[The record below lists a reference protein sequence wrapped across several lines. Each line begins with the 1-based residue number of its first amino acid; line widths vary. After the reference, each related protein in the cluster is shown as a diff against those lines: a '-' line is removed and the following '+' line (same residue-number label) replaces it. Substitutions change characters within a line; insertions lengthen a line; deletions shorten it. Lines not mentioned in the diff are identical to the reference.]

1 MTVGGCD
8 RGHACAGIL
17 PKAYLVLLIIGAT
30 VSVFVACIPYDFYRF
45 RRRKLAARKH
55 QERLSLMTRIA
66 PGHAKMMTETLPG
79 GALPTGQRRFG
90 FRSLIRAFR

>member
-1 MTVGGCD
+1 M
-8 RGHACAGIL
+8 
-17 PKAYLVLLIIGAT
+17 LIIGAT
-30 VSVFVACIPYDFYRF
+30 LSVFVACIPYDFYRF

-66 PGHAKMMTETLPG
+66 PGHAKMMTETLPVG
-79 GALPTGQRRFG
+79 GTLPTTQRRFG